1 MEKMY
6 KVYRVDTYFDCYAM
20 EYKLVGAEDE
30 EDLIRILDKIV
41 DYKKRDVKRIIKE
54 KEWRIKEIEG
64 LFTDRPHEIL
74 DCYGY
79 YE

>member
-6 KVYRVDTYFDCYAM
+6 KVYRVDTCFDSYAM
-20 EYKLVGAEDE
+20 EYKLVGAESE

-41 DYKKRDVKRIIKE
+41 DYNKRYVKKIVEER
-54 KEWRIKEIEG
+54 EWRIKEIEG
-64 LFTDRPHEIL
+64 LFTDRPYEVL

-79 YE
+79 RE

>member
-6 KVYRVDTYFDCYAM
+6 KVYRVDTCFEEYAM

-30 EDLIRILDKIV
+30 EDLIRNLDKIV
-41 DYKKRDVKRIIKE
+41 EYNKRVLVER
-54 KEWRIKEIEG
+54 EWRIKEIEG
-64 LFTDRPHEIL
+64 LFTDRPYEVL

-79 YE
+79 AE